1 MKNLFLFLIIT
12 LVGFT
17 SCQSEANSSQ
27 KTEEIAVVEKKADKP
42 EPFPITIG
50 AFGAT
55 QDYPDAKMTSMDYQK
70 GMFKFGIENYELTAQ
85 TPDAGQLMCAN
96 SGKGQHIH
104 LIIDNGPYMAKY
116 ENKFD
121 VEVADGE
128 HTILAFLGRSYHES
142 IKNGNAAVTKKV
154 MVKDG
159 SIVDAKDV
167 KEPMLFYS
175 RPKGTYV
182 GKDTEKLLLDFYPVN
197 VNLGADYK
205 VKVEVNGQMI
215 ALLNKW
221 QSYALGGLPMGQN
234 KVTLTLTDG
243 EGKTI
248 DTPLNPVTREFT
260 LKADPA
266 IETK

>member
-1 MKNLFLFLIIT
+1 MKNLFLFLFIAA
-12 LVGFT
+12 LGFA
-17 SCQSEANSSQ
+17 SCKSEATSTQ
-27 KTEEIAVVEKKADKP
+27 KTAETAVPEAQADKP
-42 EPFPITIG
+42 ESFPITIG
-50 AFGAT
+50 AFDAT
-55 QDYPDAKMTSMDYQK
+55 QEFPNAEMTSMDYQK
-70 GMFKFGIENYELTAQ
+70 GVFKFGIKNYELTAQ

-104 LIIDNGPYMAKY
+104 LIIDNEPYMAKY
-116 ENKFD
+116 EDKF
-121 VEVADGE
+121 EVAVEDGE
-128 HTILAFLGRSYHES
+128 HTILAFLSRSYHQS
-142 IKNGNAAVTKKV
+142 IKNGNAALAKKV
-154 MVKDG
+154 MVKAG
-159 SIVDAKDV
+159 SIVEAKEV

-197 VNLGADYK
+197 LTLGGDYK

-221 QSYALGGLPMGQN
+221 QSYALGGLPMGEN

-243 EGKTI
+243 KGKTI

-266 IETK
+266 DVGK

>member
-1 MKNLFLFLIIT
+1 LFIAIIG
-12 LVGFT
+12 LA
-17 SCQSEANSSQ
+17 SCQSESKPAP
-27 KTEEIAVVEKKADKP
+27 TVEETPVAEKKVEKPSAASL
-42 EPFPITIG
+42 TIG

-55 QDYPDAKMTSMDYQK
+55 QAYPDAKMTSMDYQ
-70 GMFKFGIENYELTAQ
+70 GGVFKFGVENYELKAQ

-96 SGKGQHIH
+96 SAKGQHIH
-104 LIIDNGPYMAKY
+104 LIIDNEPYMAKY
-116 ENKFD
+116 DAKF
-121 VEVADGE
+121 EAKMEDGD
-128 HTILAFLGRSYHES
+128 HTVLAFLGRSYHES
-142 IKNGNAAVTKKV
+142 IKNGNAGI
-154 MVKDG
+154 VKNVSVKGG
-159 SIVDAKDV
+159 SITKAEDV

-197 VNLGADYK
+197 VTLGADYK

-221 QSYALGGLPMGQN
+221 QPYALGGLPMGQN

-243 EGKTI
+243 KGNAI

-266 IETK
+266 MEAK